1 MTASSAV
8 NHIGAG
14 GNWNAVGQGPP
25 GKRAGRCVR
34 RQRENEK
41 DRSIE
46 FRVGT
51 LTRRND
57 DGGALT
63 DGMGGRRVD
72 TISYVFRRPDERE
85 AKPGRWFSSRRRK
98 T

>member
-41 DRSIE
+41 DRSKE

-72 TISYVFRRPDERE
+72 ILCVQET
-85 AKPGRWFSSRRRK
+85 G
-98 T
+98 